1 MAKKNKVVLMG
12 FIHEIISQ
20 DPLLFTLK
28 IRKNPRRFVYPI
40 IELGEETKDLEG
52 RIKPRTLVVVEGKVT
67 TQQRE
72 EKYDCPNPSCH
83 EKITDR
89 YIFTKVTADSI
100 KFVKELE
107 RNSNVYINQVF
118 LLGVVCREK
127 DFRYITGTKS
137 PLGHTKY
144 QLAVNRREP
153 NATDYPWVASFVR
166 QAEEDARRLQIGSQV
181 LIDGILNTRKNA
193 KECSCTVCKSKIEV
207 SEPLTEVVS
216 NTVEYL
222 NNCIFDDE

>member
-1 MAKKNKVVLMG
+1 MAKKNRVILMG
-12 FIHEIISQ
+12 FVDEIVSQ
-20 DPLLFTLK
+20 DPFMFTVK
-28 IRKNPRRFVYPI
+28 IRKNPRRYVYPI
-40 IELGEETKDLEG
+40 VELGEEIKDLEN
-52 RIKPRTLVVVEGKVT
+52 RIKSKMLVAVEGKVT
-67 TQQRE
+67 TEQRE

-100 KFVKELE
+100 KFIRELE
-107 RNSNVYINQVF
+107 PNSDVYINQVF

-137 PLGHTKY
+137 PLGNTKY

-153 NATDYPWVASFVR
+153 NATDYPWVASYAR
-166 QAEEDARRLQIGSQV
+166 QAEEDARRLQVGSQV
-181 LIDGILNTRKNA
+181 MVDGILNTRINT
-193 KECSCTVCKSKIEV
+193 KECSCIVCDSKIEV
-207 SEPLTEVVS
+207 KEPLTEVVS

-222 NNCIFDDE
+222 NNCLFDDE

>member
-40 IELGEETKDLEG
+40 IELGEAIKDLES

-67 TQQRE
+67 TEQRE

-107 RNSNVYINQVF
+107 HNSDVYINQVF

-137 PLGHTKY
+137 PLGNTKY

-153 NATDYPWVASFVR
+153 NATDYPWVASFAR
-166 QAEEDARRLQIGSQV
+166 QAEEDARRLQVGSQV

-193 KECSCTVCKSKIEV
+193 KECSCTVCESKIEV